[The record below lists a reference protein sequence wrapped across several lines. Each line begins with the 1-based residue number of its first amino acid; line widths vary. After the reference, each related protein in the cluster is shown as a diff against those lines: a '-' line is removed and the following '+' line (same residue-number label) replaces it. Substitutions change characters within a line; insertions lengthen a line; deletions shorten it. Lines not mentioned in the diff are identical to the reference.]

1 MKKLFDYLKNERY
14 SLFFEI
20 IVVIIGMLLAMTLD
34 GIRED
39 YNDQKEKNEN
49 FKKDKA
55 NLLGKYNDLKIEVI
69 NDTVKMYNLL
79 NKTKGIHDTIMDF
92 AVYKLIDANGFKECK
107 RCLEYVFTPVNFQI
121 DLKTFRKISSLPL
134 YELNYSYLDN
144 IESTD
149 ENDKLLTLL
158 EDANFNID
166 YYYSN
171 IEGDLQ
177 ENMKDIKRDIEYNV
191 DFFKVNYSNY
201 HEGLKDL
208 NVNDPIFLNMLIAR
222 MNLMDEYTYNLEYNI
237 DDSKELLE
245 SLDNAIIA
253 LEGNSE

>member
-1 MKKLFDYLKNERY
+1 MKKLIDYLKNERY

-39 YNDQKEKNEN
+39 YKDQKAKNEN
-49 FKKDKA
+49 FIRDKA
-55 NLLGKYNDLKIEVI
+55 NLLGKYNALKIEVK
-69 NDTVKMYNLL
+69 NDTVNMSNLL

-92 AVYKLIDANGFKECK
+92 AVYKNIDANDFKECK
-107 RCLEYVFTPVNFQI
+107 RCLEYIFTPVDFQI
-121 DLKTFRKISSLPL
+121 NLKTFRKISSLPL
-134 YELNYSYLDN
+134 YELNYSYLEN

-149 ENDKLLTLL
+149 ENYNLITLL
-158 EDANFNID
+158 DDANFNID

-171 IEGDLQ
+171 IEGDLH

-191 DFFKVNYSNY
+191 DFFKVNYPNY
-201 HEGLKDL
+201 YEGLKDL
-208 NVNDPIFLNMLIAR
+208 NVNDPIYLNMLIAR

-245 SLDNAIIA
+245 SLDKAITA